1 MNASQSPPYLALSG
15 GVGGARLVLG
25 LTQLLSPEDLT
36 VVTNTGDD
44 FQHLG
49 LAICPDL
56 DTVLYTLAGWNNP
69 ETGWGQSDES
79 WNLLNAL
86 ARLGGEDWFR
96 LGDRDLATHLIRT
109 QMLAEGS
116 SLSAVAAH
124 LSARMGVKY
133 SILPMTDDPVATVV
147 ITKNTSGKDAP
158 PAVIPTPPSGKDAPP
173 AVIPAAAG
181 TTRLAFQHYFVRER
195 CQPQVERFEFEGIAA
210 AVPSPGFIAALE
222 VPPAAVIICPSN
234 PFVSVAPVLNLP
246 GIQSRLKATAA
257 PVIAVSPIVGG
268 RAIRGPAAK
277 MMAELGLPQT
287 ALGVAQYYVES
298 YGDLL
303 SGFVLDQQDESLRDE
318 VAALGLATSVTNTVM
333 ADLQAKTKLAAEL
346 LDFATSLQSGTA
358 A

>member
-1 MNASQSPPYLALSG
+1 MNATQSPPYLALSG

-49 LAICPDL
+49 LTICPDL

-69 ETGWGQSDES
+69 ETGWGQRDES

-109 QMLAEGS
+109 QMLTEGH
-116 SLSAVAAH
+116 SLSEVAAQ
-124 LSARMGVKY
+124 LSAKMGVKY
-133 SILPMTDDPVATVV
+133 AILPMTDDPVATVV
-147 ITKNTSGKDAP
+147 ITKNTSGKDALP
-158 PAVIPTPPSGKDAPP
+158 SVIPVPPS
-173 AVIPAAAG
+173 VIPAKAG
-181 TTRLAFQHYFVRER
+181 TTRLTFQHYFVRDR

-210 AVPSPGFIAALE
+210 AVPSPGFLAALE
-222 VPPAAVIICPSN
+222 VPPSAVIICPSN

-287 ALGVAQYYVES
+287 ALGVAQYYVEA

-303 SGFVLDQQDESLRDE
+303 TGFVLDQEDESLSNE
-318 VAALGLATSVTNTVM
+318 VAALGLATRVTNTVM
-333 ADLQAKTKLAAEL
+333 SDLPAKTKLAAEL
-346 LDFATSLQSGTA
+346 LDFATSLQPGTLA
-358 A
+358 

>member
-124 LSARMGVKY
+124 LSAKMGVKY

-147 ITKNTSGKDAP
+147 ITKNTSGKA
-158 PAVIPTPPSGKDAPP
+158 TPP

-333 ADLQAKTKLAAEL
+333 ADLQAKTKLAADL
-346 LDFATSLQSGTA
+346 LDFATSLQPGTA